1 MIFTFFLVRIR
12 GLFVSLLYVLTFL
25 LVFSACQ
32 TAPTNTIKDYP
43 SLIAEKGDLLV
54 SFNLTKDKKL
64 VKAYVAE
71 NKSTENL
78 SPLLDRTEFIYFS
91 FKSYPSNIYTAV
103 ATGRYPV
110 NLSNM
115 LIGSNSSWI
124 KHKDTYVWWTK
135 RNDDMEISIPIRN
148 LAVFSSESVEP
159 VLLKLKTGKR
169 GYIPES
175 FQLKMGES
183 AVSVYS
189 RYPDPMF
196 FTSFGINS
204 SSVHVEEIELFLVNT
219 SKSSITNPLYKMWG
233 ALHFTD
239 AMNAKIFNTG
249 LKLALLTMA
258 VKEGNTSVKKLIKS
272 KPFTLQENSIIFN
285 GVPFTLTDIM
295 GFIQANHNHG
305 GNK

>member
-1 MIFTFFLVRIR
+1 MIFTLLSGRVRGI
-12 GLFVSLLYVLTFL
+12 FVFLLYVLTFL
-25 LVFSACQ
+25 LVFSGCQ
-32 TAPTNTIKDYP
+32 TAPQNTIKDYP

-54 SFNLTKDKKL
+54 FFNLKKDKKL
-64 VKAYVAE
+64 VQAYVAE

-78 SPLLDRTEFIYFS
+78 SPLLDRTEFISFS
-91 FKSYPSNIYTAV
+91 FKPHPPNRYTAV

-124 KHKDTYVWWTK
+124 KHKDTYVWWVK
-135 RNDDMEISIPIRN
+135 RDDHMEISIPIRN
-148 LAVFSSESVEP
+148 LAVFSSESVIP
-159 VLLKLKTGKR
+159 VLLKLKTGER

-175 FQLKMGES
+175 FKLKMGES

-196 FTSFGINS
+196 FTFFGINS
-204 SSVHVEEIELFLVNT
+204 SSIHVEEIELFLVNT
-219 SKSSITNPLYKMWG
+219 SKSTIDNPLYKVWG
-233 ALHFTD
+233 SLHFED
-239 AMNAKIFNTG
+239 AIKAKIFNTG

-258 VKEGNTSVKKLIKS
+258 IKEGNTSVKTLIKS
-272 KPFTLQENSIIFN
+272 KPFTLQENSVIFN

-295 GFIQANHNHG
+295 EFIRANHSQVG
-305 GNK
+305 E

>member
-1 MIFTFFLVRIR
+1 MMFTLLSVRIR
-12 GLFVSLLYVLTFL
+12 GMFVFLLYVLTFL

-32 TAPTNTIKDYP
+32 TAPQNTIKDYP

-54 SFNLTKDKKL
+54 FFNLTKDKNL
-64 VKAYVAE
+64 VTAYVAE

-91 FKSYPSNIYTAV
+91 FKSYPSNRYTAV

-135 RNDDMEISIPIRN
+135 RDDEMEISIPIRN
-148 LAVFSSESVEP
+148 LAVFSSESVMP
-159 VLLKLKTGKR
+159 VLLKLKTGER

-175 FQLKMGES
+175 FKLKMGES

-189 RYPDPMF
+189 RYPDPLF

-204 SSVHVEEIELFLVNT
+204 SSVHVEEIKLFLVNT
-219 SKSSITNPLYKMWG
+219 SKSTIANPLYTVWG
-233 ALHFTD
+233 SLHFED
-239 AMNAKIFNTG
+239 AMKAKIFNTG

-258 VKEGNTSVKKLIKS
+258 IKEGNTSVKKLITS
-272 KPFTLQENSIIFN
+272 KPFTLQENSVIFN
-285 GVPFTLTDIM
+285 GVPLTLTDIM
-295 GFIQANHNHG
+295 GFIQSNHNHSG
-305 GNK
+305 E